1 MITKYL
7 KELLY
12 DNECVIIAGFG
23 AFISQRHSAVIDYT
37 NNRFIPPYKE
47 IVFNNKLVLD
57 DGLLVDFI
65 CKKEAVTITE
75 ATEKIQKFVNQTMA
89 ILEVNSYVELEGL
102 GKITIDFKGDYIFA
116 LEENLNLL
124 SDSFGMEV
132 FNCNAIYR
140 TETYHEIKERIT
152 VEQKQKNTEYT
163 VALDGVEET
172 KNKVETVKRPS
183 LFKSLAY
190 TTLAFLLVFMINWTT
205 DKTDSNLAS
214 WNPFL
219 YSSPN
224 EFFINLLNNQEIE
237 DLDDIDAAVV
247 TDDIVEKNVE
257 IVAKEETEVATIEVI
272 ETEST
277 EVSFSEI
284 ETFEIQNPEIPTP
297 YYIVGGSF
305 QTEVSANKC
314 LDGIRKL
321 GFDKA
326 DVLEK
331 NNKGYIRVYYE
342 SFAEKQEALVR
353 LDVIRRD
360 YNESAWLLFQK

>member
-1 MITKYL
+1 MAQYSKVPTGYSALTGEVITW
-7 KELLY
+7 
-12 DNECVIIAGFG
+12 D
-23 AFISQRHSAVIDYT
+23 AF
-37 NNRFIPPYKE
+37 
-47 IVFNNKLVLD
+47 
-57 DGLLVDFI
+57 
-65 CKKEAVTITE
+65 
-75 ATEKIQKFVNQTMA
+75 
-89 ILEVNSYVELEGL
+89 
-102 GKITIDFKGDYIFA
+102 
-116 LEENLNLL
+116 
-124 SDSFGMEV
+124 
-132 FNCNAIYR
+132 
-140 TETYHEIKERIT
+140 
-152 VEQKQKNTEYT
+152 
-163 VALDGVEET
+163 
-172 KNKVETVKRPS
+172 
-183 LFKSLAY
+183 
-190 TTLAFLLVFMINWTT
+190 
-205 DKTDSNLAS
+205 
-214 WNPFL
+214 
-219 YSSPN
+219 
-224 EFFINLLNNQEIE
+224 
-237 DLDDIDAAVV
+237 
-247 TDDIVEKNVE
+247 
-257 IVAKEETEVATIEVI
+257 EVI